1 MLRRDA
7 GRAPIP
13 CFAWIIGQSTR
24 VKLIFAQA
32 RTMKCIYNLYVC
44 YFRLRTSTVVATV
57 LSTRTRHYFFE
68 DFFYSTRTVQAD
80 LMIEMVTR
88 ISNYSRGVLSGQE
101 GNTRNKNEFPSFKSW
116 VEVSF

>member
-1 MLRRDA
+1 MHH
-7 GRAPIP
+7 IN
-13 CFAWIIGQSTR
+13 
-24 VKLIFAQA
+24 
-32 RTMKCIYNLYVC
+32 RT
-44 YFRLRTSTVVATV
+44 RTSINIV
-57 LSTRTRHYFFE
+57 L
-68 DFFYSTRTVQAD
+68 VQAD